1 MTSQQASAISGA
13 VLRNIA
19 LVSFLGFAPAC
30 FAVHPALSQTA
41 PATSVLEAKV
51 TEAVQMLADEPRFKG
66 LSEQERRDRI
76 EFVSG
81 NVLFALVHEVGHML
95 IAEMGLP
102 VLGREE
108 DAADAFATITGLKIG
123 DAFSDRVLT
132 ASARGWFLSDLRNR
146 KENIKTVFYDEHGLD
161 KQRAYN
167 IVCLM
172 VGSDPEKFAQ
182 LATMTKLPED
192 RQGSCQG
199 DFSNASWSWEKALA
213 PHIRKPD
220 QPKTTIAVAYK
231 DGPKYE
237 IFSRG
242 FRRMMILETVADHLA
257 DRYVWRRP
265 INLEMSTCNEPAA
278 HWDLQ
283 TQKITVCYELAADFA
298 QLFRDYSSE
307 Q

>member
-1 MTSQQASAISGA
+1 M
-13 VLRNIA
+13 
-19 LVSFLGFAPAC
+19 LV
-30 FAVHPALSQTA
+30 
-41 PATSVLEAKV
+41 
-51 TEAVQMLADEPRFKG
+51 DEPRFKG

-132 ASARGWFLSDLRNR
+132 ASARGWFLSDLRNQ

-265 INLEMSTCNEPAA
+265 ISLEMSTCNEPAA